1 MVVHYAGEAMT
12 YMNVLYFAAMNRT
25 TLAVA
30 VVALL
35 CVGSGFVGYNLKRCP
50 CENVEGVGEA
60 TARLAVER
68 LNDADA
74 YADSLL
80 KELRKPGKPIYLRVH
95 ERAKHWAAAPDDSLL
110 LILDWGVRSE

>member
-50 CENVEGVGEA
+50 CENVDGVGEA

-95 ERAKHWAAAPDDSLL
+95 DRTRHHANTSDDSLL